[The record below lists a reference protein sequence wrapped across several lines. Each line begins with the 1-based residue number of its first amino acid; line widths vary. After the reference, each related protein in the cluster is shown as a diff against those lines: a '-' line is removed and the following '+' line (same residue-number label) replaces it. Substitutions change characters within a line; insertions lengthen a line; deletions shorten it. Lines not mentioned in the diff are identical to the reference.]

1 MPGHDACRAVPAR
14 RMPRSIELVLS
25 AGAGAALPL
34 AFAPWELWPLA
45 PASLLTLYALLQHAS
60 PRRAARTGFAFG
72 LGYFGFGVN
81 WVHHSLNLFGG
92 ATAVFSSLLTS
103 LLIVV
108 VASFPAGAAWAW
120 SRLRDPDPV
129 PSPTTGAKRRYRASD
144 AWVFAAAWSLAELA
158 RGKFLG
164 GFPWIVVG
172 YSQTSGPMG
181 ALAPTVGV
189 YGIGF
194 LLVGATAS
202 LPAIALPASRRS
214 RAAAGVSIA
223 LVGAATLTAPSLV
236 FSAPAAGP
244 TLGVRLVQANIRQEV
259 KFRPERLAR
268 SLREYVDL
276 SLDRLPDDIDLVV
289 WPETAIPTSFARV
302 ETALMPAVAA
312 FEARGVDVLAGGFER
327 SGSSTWNAVRRLT
340 GGRQTYRKRHLVPF
354 GEYLP
359 FRGALEAFAAVVRIP
374 GKDLSRGAGPH
385 EPLRVAGESIGVSIC
400 YEDVFG
406 EEMRIL
412 VPEAGV
418 LVNVSNDAWF
428 GDSAAPHQHE
438 QKARMRA
445 RELARPLIRVTNTG
459 VSSSIAFDGTVEGRI
474 PQDEKGV
481 LDVRVVPRTGTTW
494 FARTG
499 NWPVFVAAAAF
510 VIATAWRRAARRRV
524 PARFPRP
531 R

>member
-1 MPGHDACRAVPAR
+1 MTGLAVPG
-14 RMPRSIELVLS
+14 LS
-25 AGAGAALPL
+25 AAAGAALVL
-34 AFAPWELWPLA
+34 AFAPWGLWPLA
-45 PASLLTLYALLQHAS
+45 PLSLAVLYASLQRAT
-60 PRRAARTGFAFG
+60 PRRAALTGFAFG

-81 WVHHSLNLFGG
+81 WVYHSLNLFGG
-92 ATAVFSSLLTS
+92 ATEVFAGLLTA

-108 VASFPAGAAWAW
+108 VASFPAGATWAWAC
-120 SRLRDPDPV
+120 LRDLYPV
-129 PSPTTGAKRRYRASD
+129 PSPATGARPRFRASD

-181 ALAPTVGV
+181 ALAPMVGV

-202 LPAIALPASRRS
+202 LPALASPASRRS

-223 LVGAATLTAPSLV
+223 LVGTATLAAPSLS

-244 TLGVRLVQANIRQEV
+244 PLGVRLVQANIRQEV

-276 SLDRLPDDIDLVV
+276 SLDRLPADIDLVV
-289 WPETAIPTSFARV
+289 WPETAIPASFARV
-302 ETALMPAVAA
+302 ETTLMPAVAA

-327 SGSSTWNAVRRLT
+327 SGDSTWNAVRELT
-340 GGRQTYRKRHLVPF
+340 GERQTYRKRHLVPF

-359 FRGALEAFAAVVRIP
+359 FRGALEAFAAFVRIP
-374 GKDLSRGAGPH
+374 GKDLSRGTGPH

-406 EEMRIL
+406 EEMRAL

-445 RELARPLIRVTNTG
+445 RELARPMIRVTNTG
-459 VSSSIAFDGTVEGRI
+459 VSSSIAFDGMVEGRI
-474 PQDEKGV
+474 AQNEKGV

-499 NWPVFVAAAAF
+499 NWPVFLVATTLLALAA
-510 VIATAWRRAARRRV
+510 VRRV
-524 PARFPRP
+524 RVRVRTSRAHRSPLARSRDA
-531 R
+531 